1 MLRHVI
7 EVLRG
12 QRLQKTCTKHMVC
25 FELRN
30 WRLYA
35 WVETDNSQLQN
46 PFEGMKATGL
56 GASADAYTAE
66 KPWLVVLLLG
76 KMRNRSL
83 LQIEF
88 LDPYYSPYIY
98 ICLFTRGYLFFN
110 SSLYVFHPMWVVFWG
125 RPGPAKWFSFP
136 SCLPEPSS
144 WLSGCCVKWTD
155 RNLETFLLSF
165 CYPHVG
171 VVFKFGLVSEKTHFG
186 VIYFK
191 HVLAEENHGEF
202 GWHYFFNIK
211 NFRMHHLRK
220 TNSWSC
226 GVLHGI
232 FPVDGVSHGR
242 LHWVWNCFV
251 FWNSSNPN
259 GRSLRIVRVFGT
271 YRKLP
276 FFLSIYIYIC
286 HLNFVLKLAPHLLQS
301 GIAG

>member
-1 MLRHVI
+1 MGI
-7 EVLRG
+7 
-12 QRLQKTCTKHMVC
+12 
-25 FELRN
+25 
-30 WRLYA
+30 
-35 WVETDNSQLQN
+35 
-46 PFEGMKATGL
+46 
-56 GASADAYTAE
+56 
-66 KPWLVVLLLG
+66 
-76 KMRNRSL
+76 
-83 LQIEF
+83 
-88 LDPYYSPYIY
+88 
-98 ICLFTRGYLFFN
+98 
-110 SSLYVFHPMWVVFWG
+110 WVVFWG

-232 FPVDGVSHGR
+232 FPVDGVSHGGSIGCGTA
-242 LHWVWNCFV
+242 LFFGIPQIPTADHWEL
-251 FWNSSNPN
+251 S
-259 GRSLRIVRVFGT
+259 GSLELT
-271 YRKLP
+271 ESCHSLY
-276 FFLSIYIYIC
+276 IYIYIC
-286 HLNFVLKLAPHLLQS
+286 HLKFVLKLAPHLLQS